1 MPNMRFPSREQVVA
15 LREKYPEGTKIELI
29 EMDEEKNPPPGTIG
43 TVIAVDDSGQL
54 MMRWETGSTLSLIPG
69 VDSFK
74 VVV

>member
-1 MPNMRFPSREQVVA
+1 MPNMRFPSREQVAA

-54 MMRWETGSTLSLIPG
+54 VNTPQLKLGACKSSI
-69 VDSFK
+69 
-74 VVV
+74 

>member
-1 MPNMRFPSREQVVA
+1 MPNMRFPSREQVAA
-15 LREKYPEGTKIELI
+15 LRKRYPEGTKIELI

-74 VVV
+74 VVM